1 MHKVKNLSG
10 SRDMRLKNSM
20 LIMLLLLTV
29 NSFSQD
35 KKPLPPK
42 DQPAVINSGTES
54 LTQTRSNDLSGEEL
68 RIIEQINLL
77 KKSGDA
83 NSAGKISELQKQYE
97 EISRNTVTVNSVNS
111 NSNSV
116 FRKVSNRYEDNIT
129 KTEIYTGGRYFVAL
143 ATQTEQ
149 RGPTAGKI
157 WVIVAAAQADT
168 GVAASGDSLLLY
180 SSDDNGQTFSLITS
194 VEAAT
199 AVKINRDE
207 LDLEIIENTSG
218 TKYLYVTAG
227 YTTGGYTGD
236 KKIALLIFDDAGNF
250 SEAGIAIPGYSASS
264 DYFRPRIT
272 SDNSTYPSL
281 AYVTVAFMQDSISGP
296 DHNLMPKFFRIYNP
310 YTLTPAITYFPLSL
324 FTPVASASN
333 DFRTQAD
340 IAYFNN
346 ISDSLI
352 FVISAYPGFNSNVYL
367 YKAAGNANVYPNFS
381 NVLGSTY
388 AGDEIENA
396 RVASNGGSN
405 IKNLMISYS
414 DNYLNSGD
422 WDQWIY
428 SSQDASAWTSTVI
441 EFSGSYKS
449 HSGDIAGKRNTDGS
463 FNIAFKNVLLCRDM
477 IASAEI
483 RTNSIQSY
491 VPVVNDNFAGS
502 LSNPKPAFRYA
513 DNDSA
518 LTFWGDYYVLNAT
531 GGSNAIKVQII
542 AALEGTY
549 DQNTFSHVRE
559 DYITFY
565 LKSSAPPYNT
575 IDSTSLYMYTCFLTN
590 MVIFKNAPDG
600 NYYIA
605 VKHRNTIET
614 WSSAP
619 VSLTNGISW
628 SSYNFTS
635 SSANSYGNNVVQ
647 KGSVWCFYTGDVNQ
661 DGIIDATDVSEVD
674 NDAYASLSG
683 SINTDLNGDYF
694 VDASDL
700 GIVDNNAY
708 NAVTAITP

>member
-10 SRDMRLKNSM
+10 SRNSGLKNSM
-20 LIMLLLLTV
+20 LIMLILITV

-42 DQPAVINSGTES
+42 DQPAVIKTGSGS
-54 LTQTRSNDLSGEEL
+54 LTQTRDNALSEEA
-68 RIIEQINLL
+68 IQITDQISEL

-97 EISRNTVTVNSVNS
+97 EISRNTVTLNSLNS

-116 FRKVSNRYEDNIT
+116 FRKASNRYDDNIT
-129 KTEIYTGGRYFVAL
+129 KTEIYTGGRYLVAL

-157 WVIVAAAQADT
+157 WVIVAAGQADT
-168 GVAASGDSLLLY
+168 GVSASGDSLFLY
-180 SSDDNGQTFSLITS
+180 SSADNGQTFTLITT

-199 AVKINRDE
+199 AIKINKDE
-207 LDLEIIENTSG
+207 LDMEIIENTSG
-218 TKYLYVTAG
+218 TKYLYITAG
-227 YTTGGYTGD
+227 YTTDGYSGD

-250 SEAGIAIPGYSASS
+250 SEAFITIPGYSASS
-264 DYFRPRIT
+264 DYFSPRIT
-272 SDNSTYPSL
+272 SDNPTYPSF
-281 AYVTVAFMQDSISGP
+281 AYVTVAFMQDSITGP

-310 YTLTPAITYFPLSL
+310 YTLTPSITYFPLSL

-333 DFRTQAD
+333 DFRAKAD

-346 ISDSLI
+346 SNDSLI

-367 YKAAGNANVYPNFS
+367 YKAAGNSNVYPNFS
-381 NVLGSTY
+381 SVLGSAY

-396 RVASNGGSN
+396 RVASNGGNN
-405 IKNLMISYS
+405 IKNLMITYS

-422 WDQWIY
+422 WDQWIF
-428 SSQDASAWTSTVI
+428 SSLDASSWTHTVI
-441 EFSGSYKS
+441 EFSGNLVSGF
-449 HSGDIAGKRNTDGS
+449 GDIIGKRNIAGS
-463 FNIAFKNVLLCRDM
+463 FNIAFRNVLLCKES

-483 RTNSIQSY
+483 RNNSINSY
-491 VPVVNDNFAGS
+491 VYNLNDNFAGS
-502 LSNPKPAFRYA
+502 FSNPKPAFRYVS
-513 DNDSA
+513 NDSA

-531 GGSNAIKVQII
+531 GGSNAIRVQII

-549 DQNTFSHVRE
+549 DPGTLSNVRE
-559 DYITFY
+559 DNMTFY
-565 LKSSAPPYNT
+565 LKNSSPPYNT
-575 IDSTSLYMYTCFLTN
+575 VDSVSLYTYTCFLTN
-590 MVIFKNAPDG
+590 LAIFKNAPDG

-628 SSYNFTS
+628 SSYSFIS
-635 SSANSYGNNVVQ
+635 SSANSYGNNVKQ
-647 KGSVWCFYTGDVNQ
+647 IGSVWCFYTGDVNQ
-661 DGIIDATDVSEVD
+661 DGIIDASDVSDVD
-674 NDAYASLSG
+674 NDAYAGLSG
-683 SINTDLNGDYF
+683 LYNTDLNGDYF

-700 GIVDNNAY
+700 GLVDNNAY
-708 NAVTAITP
+708 NSVTAITP